1 MADDPGYRYNAR
13 AYSYVDHQ
21 GRFLSRTQ
29 VRDTLDNALANNGKV
44 VRELTQQLRDGRI
57 SIADW
62 QTGMAREIKN
72 VHLYSIAA
80 ARGGWAQMTP
90 TAYER
95 AGQSV
100 EVQYRYLRGFAEQI
114 ASGAQPL
121 NGRALERA
129 AMYSEAGRNTFHHV
143 EREEMEVRGMT
154 EERSIR
160 HPADSCEECTE
171 QEEMGWQPIGE
182 AVPIGERQC
191 LTKCRCT
198 MDYR

>member
-1 MADDPGYRYNAR
+1 MADPGFRYNAK
-13 AYSYVDHQ
+13 AYSYVDER

-29 VRDTLDNALANNGKV
+29 VRDVLDNALANNGRV
-44 VRELTQQLRDGRI
+44 VRDLTQQLQQGRI
-57 SIADW
+57 SLADW

-72 VHLYSIAA
+72 VHLYSAAA

-90 TAYER
+90 SDYTR
-95 AGQSV
+95 AGQRI
-100 EVQYRYLRGFAEQI
+100 EAQFIYLRGFAEDI
-114 ASGAQPL
+114 ANGKQPL

-143 EREEMEVRGMT
+143 ERQEMEVRGMT
-154 EERSIR
+154 EERSIL
-160 HPADSCEECTE
+160 HAQDSCEGCLE
-171 QEEMGWQPIGE
+171 QAEAEWQPIGE
-182 AVPIGERQC
+182 AVPVGERDC